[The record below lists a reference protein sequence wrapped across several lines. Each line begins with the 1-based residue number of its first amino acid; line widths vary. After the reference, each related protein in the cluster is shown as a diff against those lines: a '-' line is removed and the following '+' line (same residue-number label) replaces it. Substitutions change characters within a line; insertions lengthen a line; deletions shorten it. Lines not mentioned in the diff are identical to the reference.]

1 MSWTTHLAAR
11 PARVARRDFHWR
23 RHFRRPAADN
33 PQPLAIQP
41 ELKPNQT
48 KSKNISETNS

>member
-48 KSKNISETNS
+48 KSKNISATNS